1 MPTLIVLRHA
11 KAEDGFGK
19 ADADRELTARGRR
32 DAAAAGDWLRT
43 HGHAPGQDDLP
54 GLVLCS
60 PAVRTRQ
67 TVAELGLD
75 TAVRYEPLIYGND
88 AEELLGLVREVG
100 DEVAAVLLVGHNPS
114 VHQLVHDLVPNAAPP
129 GFPTCALAIIAV
141 PDAWSA
147 VRPGIGDLVA
157 YHDPKS

>member
-19 ADADRELTARGRR
+19 ADAARELTGRGRR
-32 DAAAAGDWLRT
+32 DASAAGEWLRAG
-43 HGHAPGQDDLP
+43 GHAP

-67 TVAELGLD
+67 TLDELKID
-75 TAVRYEPLIYGND
+75 ADVRYEPLIYAND
-88 AEELLGLVREVG
+88 ADELLQLVREAG
-100 DEVAAVLLVGHNPS
+100 DETGTLLLVGHNPS
-114 VHQLVHDLVPNAAPP
+114 VHQLIHDLAPDEAP
-129 GFPTCALAIIAV
+129 DGFPTCSLAVIEL

-147 VRPGIGDLVA
+147 VRAGTGDLTT
-157 YHDPKS
+157 YRDPKS